1 MANEKTKELLDG
13 LREIRAP
20 RKKQPVYTVLS
31 NIYGEDAKGKPIFID
46 RLYGSLH
53 GKIELVNKNN
63 SVYKGK
69 INKRSIMVNGK
80 DGKFRSHAYETQDG
94 RWFNK
99 MGMPM
104 DKPKS
109 LVKEEKQEEPKI
121 EFQKTELTA
130 DEKMQNEKDFLNRL
144 K

>member
-1 MANEKTKELLDG
+1 
-13 LREIRAP
+13 
-20 RKKQPVYTVLS
+20 
-31 NIYGEDAKGKPIFID
+31 
-46 RLYGSLH
+46 
-53 GKIELVNKNN
+53 
-63 SVYKGK
+63 
-69 INKRSIMVNGK
+69 MVNGK